1 MSNPQSR
8 LAIVEELLKSDDSEA
23 IGPLIFAL
31 KDKDA
36 GVRCAVAKGLRA
48 VNDRKA
54 VEPLIQT
61 LRDSVPLARAAA
73 AETLGHLG
81 DPLAVN
87 NLVGLLRDPDPI
99 VRSIGARSLNRL
111 GWRPATDS
119 QRILQI
125 LALGSLHQLIALGPE
140 GVGPLLD
147 TLRNGAPG
155 KQFAAVKALAEI
167 SDPRVLPA
175 MREALKK
182 PSPAV
187 RIAALGTLE
196 RMGDPATF
204 PDVEKLL
211 LDPNPSVRGAAV
223 EACTRCGAARAVP
236 SLLNCLKDTSWEVRK
251 ASSEA
256 LGFLGEGS
264 AVEGLCEMVFDP
276 DRDVRESAIKALD
289 KIRDPRAI
297 GPLVQAMMDTESS
310 VRAVAAGALRTID
323 RRWEDSEAARATL
336 PKIKNAFQHPD
347 YWVRHSAAK
356 ILEQMR
362 IDPKSLKDEAPA
374 SSERLA
380 VAEPPHPAAAV
391 LADMLFDRDRAF
403 RLAAA
408 VALGKVRD
416 RGAKSILAA
425 AGRDAD
431 VSVRTAA
438 QAALN
443 AMN

>member
-1 MSNPQSR
+1 MSNVPSR

-36 GVRCAVAKGLRA
+36 GIRCAVAKGLRA

-54 VEPLIQT
+54 VEPLIQM

-87 NLVGLLRDPDPI
+87 HLVGLLRDPDPI
-99 VRSIGARSLNRL
+99 VRSLGARSLNRL

-125 LALGSLHQLIALGPE
+125 LALGSLSQLIALGPE

-204 PDVEKLL
+204 PAWKNCCSIPTPV
-211 LDPNPSVRGAAV
+211 
-223 EACTRCGAARAVP
+223 CAARRWRLA
-236 SLLNCLKDTSWEVRK
+236 R
-251 ASSEA
+251 
-256 LGFLGEGS
+256 
-264 AVEGLCEMVFDP
+264 
-276 DRDVRESAIKALD
+276 
-289 KIRDPRAI
+289 
-297 GPLVQAMMDTESS
+297 
-310 VRAVAAGALRTID
+310 VAARCARF
-323 RRWEDSEAARATL
+323 RRC
-336 PKIKNAFQHPD
+336 
-347 YWVRHSAAK
+347 
-356 ILEQMR
+356 
-362 IDPKSLKDEAPA
+362 
-374 SSERLA
+374 
-380 VAEPPHPAAAV
+380 
-391 LADMLFDRDRAF
+391 
-403 RLAAA
+403 
-408 VALGKVRD
+408 
-416 RGAKSILAA
+416 
-425 AGRDAD
+425 
-431 VSVRTAA
+431 
-438 QAALN
+438 
-443 AMN
+443 